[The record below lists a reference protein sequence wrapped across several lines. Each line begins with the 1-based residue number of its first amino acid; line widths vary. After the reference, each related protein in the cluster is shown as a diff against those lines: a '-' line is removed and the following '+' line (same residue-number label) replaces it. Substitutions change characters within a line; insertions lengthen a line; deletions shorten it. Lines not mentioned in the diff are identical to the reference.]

1 MPIGQA
7 ASVQFERVA
16 MTLTTIAIGK
26 PQKRIDVPRTNRA
39 SAGNRFFCVSC
50 SSVVT
55 GS

>member
-1 MPIGQA
+1 
-7 ASVQFERVA
+7 
-16 MTLTTIAIGK
+16 
-26 PQKRIDVPRTNRA
+26 VPRTNRA